1 MHVCG
6 DVCLPGMRALVFTS
20 WFANKQHGYKQNS
33 LRVDDLKGDKR
44 VNCVFIISAVA
55 LLVHAIV

>member
-1 MHVCG
+1 MCV
-6 DVCLPGMRALVFTS
+6 VM
-20 WFANKQHGYKQNS
+20 FASLACVLLCSQVGLLISNMGYKQNS

-55 LLVHAIV
+55 LLVHAIM